1 CILQE
6 HWLFARKPTTFQNF
20 AHAYSD
26 FRNFARTHNR
36 FLKQFLNFQE
46 CYFREMGASFRKLLQ
61 VLQVFCKFLQ
71 GFALFIFSFYV
82 FCFCFFLFFFFIIF
96 FFFLFYFFIN
106 LFYFDTLKEQN
117 PYFLALCKKTNPDFF
132 GTLQL
137 FWHFARTLT
146 RLSQFL
152 NLQEHELLFYK
163 NEDLGLCLFF
173 FISLLIFFVFLFVFF
188 FYFFIFLF
196 IFF

>member
-1 CILQE
+1 
-6 HWLFARKPTTFQNF
+6 
-20 AHAYSD
+20 

-46 CYFREMGASFRKLLQ
+46 RYFREMGASFRKFLQ

-82 FCFCFFLFFFFIIF
+82 FCFCFFLVYFFFI
-96 FFFLFYFFIN
+96 LFYF
-106 LFYFDTLKEQN
+106 YTLREQN

-132 GTLQL
+132 GTLRL

-152 NLQEHELLFYK
+152 NLQEHELLF
-163 NEDLGLCLFF
+163 
-173 FISLLIFFVFLFVFF
+173 
-188 FYFFIFLF
+188 
-196 IFF
+196 